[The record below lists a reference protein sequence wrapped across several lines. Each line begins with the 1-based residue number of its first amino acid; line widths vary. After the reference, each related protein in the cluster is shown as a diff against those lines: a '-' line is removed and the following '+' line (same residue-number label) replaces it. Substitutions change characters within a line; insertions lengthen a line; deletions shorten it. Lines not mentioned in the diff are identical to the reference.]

1 MAANPALTIAL
12 ALVAG
17 MVAQAVARHI
27 RLPGIVLLLIIGVLL
42 GPDVFGIIYPASLGS
57 AMPLLVGFAVA
68 VILFEGGMNLRPQ
81 RIKRE
86 GLVIRQLITIGT
98 LVTTIGGTLMAK
110 LLLPWD
116 WRQSILFGTIIIVT
130 GPTVVTP
137 LLRRIKLKRSVSTI
151 LEAEGILL
159 DAIGAIIAVVALEIA
174 LHPSGFNVILG
185 AGQIVIRLVSGIFIG
200 GAGGW
205 LLARILRFRNL
216 VPEGL
221 ENVFTLSLVLALFQ
235 ISNVL
240 SPESGI
246 VAVTVAGM
254 VVGNSKTIV
263 QRELMDFKEQLTVLF
278 VGMLFILLAAD
289 VHLSDVKALGWR
301 GLLTVIAIMVVVRPL
316 NVMLSTR
323 GSKLNFKQKV
333 LLSWIAP
340 RGIVAAAV
348 ASLFAIE
355 LNQQGLDGESLRA
368 MVFLVITI
376 TVLFAGLT
384 GGLVAR
390 GLDLRRQQDAGWVV
404 LGAHELARLVARL
417 LQERGEEVVCID
429 ANPVA
434 CQLAEKEGLRVIYG
448 NGLET
453 HVLLRAEIDTRKGV
467 LALTPNEEVNLLF
480 AKNAKTE
487 GRVKHLFVGI
497 KSGEEGTTT
506 AMVHDIGGN
515 IPFGHPF
522 DPELWMVR
530 LRRKEAQVEWWTYHG
545 DRQSVT
551 ELLDANAE
559 HVLLP
564 LICQRG
570 EQILPVSD
578 KLTIRKKD
586 HFAWLINSRREDTAR
601 AWLKEHEWVA
611 VDQ

>member
-1 MAANPALTIAL
+1 
-12 ALVAG
+12 
-17 MVAQAVARHI
+17 
-27 RLPGIVLLLIIGVLL
+27 
-42 GPDVFGIIYPASLGS
+42 
-57 AMPLLVGFAVA
+57 
-68 VILFEGGMNLRPQ
+68 
-81 RIKRE
+81 
-86 GLVIRQLITIGT
+86 
-98 LVTTIGGTLMAK
+98 
-110 LLLPWD
+110 
-116 WRQSILFGTIIIVT
+116 
-130 GPTVVTP
+130 
-137 LLRRIKLKRSVSTI
+137 
-151 LEAEGILL
+151 
-159 DAIGAIIAVVALEIA
+159 
-174 LHPSGFNVILG
+174 
-185 AGQIVIRLVSGIFIG
+185 
-200 GAGGW
+200 
-205 LLARILRFRNL
+205 
-216 VPEGL
+216 
-221 ENVFTLSLVLALFQ
+221 
-235 ISNVL
+235 
-240 SPESGI
+240 
-246 VAVTVAGM
+246 
-254 VVGNSKTIV
+254 
-263 QRELMDFKEQLTVLF
+263 MDFKEQLTVLF